1 MFNAECKLKMN
12 PEILTLINT
21 SLFFLIKKSSY
32 KMFNMNL

>member
-12 PEILTLINT
+12 PEILTLIQVF
-21 SLFFLIKKSSY
+21 FFLIKKGSY